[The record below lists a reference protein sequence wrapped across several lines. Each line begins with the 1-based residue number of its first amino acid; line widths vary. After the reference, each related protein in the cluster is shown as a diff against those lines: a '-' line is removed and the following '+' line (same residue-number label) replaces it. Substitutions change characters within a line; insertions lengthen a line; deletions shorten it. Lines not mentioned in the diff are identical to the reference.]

1 MEKPIATGKA
11 LAITVR
17 ALEQPE
23 TDVRAAGVMLLAMV
37 TGERKEIRFAPM
49 RVRGVIARA
58 LANEFRDRREMREAL
73 VGLRRSPRRSSAGY
87 GGGRSAVAGPVSV
100 MVAVIAAVGV
110 LVPLAMSYWDCLAK

>member
-1 MEKPIATGKA
+1 VEKPIATGKA
-11 LAITVR
+11 LAMTAR
-17 ALEQPE
+17 ALEQSE

-58 LANEFRDRREMREAL
+58 LANEFRDRVEMREAVL
-73 VGLRRSPRRSSAGY
+73 GLRRSPRRSSAGY
-87 GGGRSAVAGPVSV
+87 GRRPPVAGSLSV

-110 LVPLAMSYWDCLAK
+110 LVPLALSYWDCLAK

>member
-1 MEKPIATGKA
+1 M
-11 LAITVR
+11 TVR
-17 ALEQPE
+17 ALEQSE

-58 LANEFRDRREMREAL
+58 LANEFRDRLEMREAL
-73 VGLRRSPRRSSAGY
+73 VGLRRSPRRSSGGY
-87 GGGRSAVAGPVSV
+87 GTRPAVAGPLSL

-110 LVPLAMSYWDCLAK
+110 LVPLALSYWECLAK